1 MVVGQVSLRLAH
13 KEADYHQ
20 SHSAVVCAV
29 GGVEV
34 LRSGRGCSGQL
45 MSSSHCCALTAVLSL
60 LLCVLS
66 LLLYALT
73 VSVHLMLLRALIT
86 AVQHGTICKHCK
98 TACHKNHPLCA
109 PHCAQLSCTCCLC
122 CSCVYY
128 NESHCKKQY
137 HAAMPL
143 IHYALHTAPSS
154 DSGFRWSL
162 CLLLVQLDYQLCS
175 KAVPSGASPGSAS
188 GARPSLCST
197 DRAMTIRTKCS

>member
-109 PHCAQLSCTCCLC
+109 PHCA
-122 CSCVYY
+122 
-128 NESHCKKQY
+128 
-137 HAAMPL
+137 
-143 IHYALHTAPSS
+143 LHT
-154 DSGFRWSL
+154 
-162 CLLLVQLDYQLCS
+162 
-175 KAVPSGASPGSAS
+175 VPSLPAPAACVAPVCTTTNHI
-188 GARPSLCST
+188 ARSST
-197 DRAMTIRTKCS
+197 TLQCH